1 MHDVAYGYHNPED
14 PVEVMNVRLT
24 AFGRTR
30 RGAAQGAAQG
40 AAAAPEPVEIRPAWF
55 DPHAP
60 EDTPVFDRSRL
71 RPGVEFVGSA
81 IVEQLDATTV
91 VHPGDRVRVDAPRE
105 PHHHPRRSMTEMT
118 ATATTAP
125 ASFELD
131 AVGLEILS
139 NALRSIT
146 DECFVALMKSAYSTN
161 IKERRDHSASIMDV
175 RGRLVAQSEQS
186 LPLHIASMSGLME
199 SVLAKFG
206 DDLHD
211 GDLFVANDPYV
222 AGGTHL
228 PDVNLALPVFS
239 AGTLVGFVC
248 NIAHHADIGGMAPGS
263 MAGGMTEIYQEGLRI
278 PVVRLFRRGELQQ
291 DLLDLLLLNV
301 RVPHERRGDY
311 FAQIAACRLGARRL
325 LELVEARGA
334 ATVTQG
340 FDLMMERAERRLRD
354 AVATVPDGV
363 YEFEDQ
369 LDSDGTDRFDLP
381 IRIRIEVAGDRIRF
395 DFAGTSEQVPGN
407 MNTTVN
413 ATHASACYALKA
425 LLDPGI
431 PNSQGVLDVA
441 EVSAPPGTIVN
452 AVFPAS
458 VAARANTCQR
468 IVDVIFGAL
477 AMALPDRVP
486 AAANGAN
493 TTAVFAGTNPETGIP
508 YVYLETLGGGMGARP
523 DRDGKD
529 AVQIHMTNTSNLP
542 VEAIEMEYPLLVE
555 EYGLVPDSGG
565 AGRWRGGLGLRRVVR
580 PLGHDCTFNGLGE
593 RFRHEPWGLAGGA
606 AGGARAVRDPRGQ
619 RGGADPRRQVGRH
632 PHPRRR
638 AGGHRDPGGRGLR
651 SAGRARSGGDGGGSA
666 KREVQPRVPRPAL
679 PLRIRPRP
687 ARRPVLTSPPPGS
700 SQSPGSRPR
709 R

>member
-1 MHDVAYGYHNPED
+1 MTTTVPVPSNPSSPSTNPSNPSIPPVASGSSNP
-14 PVEVMNVRLT
+14 P
-24 AFGRTR
+24 
-30 RGAAQGAAQG
+30 AAS
-40 AAAAPEPVEIRPAWF
+40 PA
-55 DPHAP
+55 HAP
-60 EDTPVFDRSRL
+60 
-71 RPGVEFVGSA
+71 SA
-81 IVEQLDATTV
+81 
-91 VHPGDRVRVDAPRE
+91 G
-105 PHHHPRRSMTEMT
+105 
-118 ATATTAP
+118 
-125 ASFELD
+125 FELD

-146 DECFVALMKSAYSTN
+146 DECFFALMKSAYSTN
-161 IKERRDHSASIMDV
+161 IKERRDHSASIMDL

-211 GDLFVANDPYV
+211 GDLFVANDPYA

-239 AGTLVGFVC
+239 GGTLIGFVC

-325 LELVEARGA
+325 LELAEARGA
-334 ATVTQG
+334 ETVMRG
-340 FDLMMERAERRLRD
+340 FDLMMARAERRLRS
-354 AVATVPDGV
+354 AIATV
-363 YEFEDQ
+363 EDR

-381 IRIRIEVAGDRIRF
+381 VRVRIEVAGERIRF
-395 DFAGTSEQVPGN
+395 DFDGTSPQVPGN
-407 MNTTVN
+407 MNTTIN

-425 LLDPGI
+425 LLDPDI
-431 PNSQGVLDVA
+431 PNSQGVLDTA
-441 EVSAPPGTIVN
+441 EVSAPAGTIVN

-477 AMALPDRVP
+477 AQALSGRVP

-493 TTAVFAGTNPETGIP
+493 TTAVFAGTNPDTGVP

-529 AVQIHMTNTSNLP
+529 AVQVHMTNTSNLP

-565 AGRWRGGLGLRRVVR
+565 PGRRRGGLGLRRVVR
-580 PLGHDCTFNGLGE
+580 PVGHDCTFNGLGE
-593 RFRHEPWGLAGGA
+593 RFRHEPWGLAGGGSGA
-606 AGGARAVRDPRGQ
+606 RGRFMIVGDDGAERTLGDKSGDIPIRADERVVIETPGAGGLGSPAKRGPDDLE
-619 RGGADPRRQVGRH
+619 ADR
-632 PHPRRR
+632 
-638 AGGHRDPGGRGLR
+638 
-651 SAGRARSGGDGGGSA
+651 RSGKFSA
-666 KREVQPRVPRPAL
+666 KYL
-679 PLRIRPRP
+679 
-687 ARRPVLTSPPPGS
+687 ARHYP
-700 SQSPGSRPR
+700 
-709 R
+709 

>member
-1 MHDVAYGYHNPED
+1 M
-14 PVEVMNVRLT
+14 
-24 AFGRTR
+24 
-30 RGAAQGAAQG
+30 
-40 AAAAPEPVEIRPAWF
+40 
-55 DPHAP
+55 
-60 EDTPVFDRSRL
+60 S
-71 RPGVEFVGSA
+71 
-81 IVEQLDATTV
+81 
-91 VHPGDRVRVDAPRE
+91 
-105 PHHHPRRSMTEMT
+105 
-118 ATATTAP
+118 ATAPSIPSPPPSPSPPGASP

-146 DECFVALMKSAYSTN
+146 DECFFALMKSAYSTN

-175 RGRLVAQSEQS
+175 QGRLVAQSEQS

-206 DDLHD
+206 DDLHE

-239 AGTLVGFVC
+239 EGILVGFIC

-263 MAGGMTEIYQEGLRI
+263 MAGGMTEIFQEGLRI

-291 DLLDLLLLNV
+291 DLFDLLLLNV

-311 FAQIAACRLGARRL
+311 YAQIAACRLGARRL
-325 LELVEARGA
+325 LELVEVRGA
-334 ATVTQG
+334 ATVMRG
-340 FDLMMERAERRLRD
+340 FDLMMERAERRLRS
-354 AVATVPDGV
+354 AIATVPDGT

-381 IRIRIEVAGDRIRF
+381 VRVRIEVTGDRIRF
-395 DFAGTSEQVPGN
+395 DFTGTSEQVPGN

-413 ATHASACYALKA
+413 ATHASACYALKS
-425 LLDPGI
+425 LLDPDI
-431 PNSQGVLDVA
+431 PNSQGVLDTA

-477 AMALPDRVP
+477 AKALPDRVP

-493 TTAVFAGTNPETGIP
+493 TTAVFAGTDPDTGVP

-529 AVQIHMTNTSNLP
+529 AVQVHMTNTSNLP
-542 VEAIEMEYPLLVE
+542 VEAIEMEFPLLVE

-565 AGRWRGGLGLRRVVR
+565 AGRRRGGLGLRRVVR

-593 RFRHEPWGLAGGA
+593 RFRHEPWGLAGGKA
-606 AGGARAVRDPRGQ
+606 
-619 RGGADPRRQVGRH
+619 
-632 PHPRRR
+632 
-638 AGGHRDPGGRGLR
+638 GGRGRFAILGDNGEER
-651 SAGRARSGGDGGGSA
+651 TLGDKSGDIPIRADERVVIETPGAGGLGPPAERGPDELDEDGRSGKFSA
-666 KREVQPRVPRPAL
+666 EYL
-679 PLRIRPRP
+679 
-687 ARRPVLTSPPPGS
+687 ARHYP
-700 SQSPGSRPR
+700 
-709 R
+709 

>member
-1 MHDVAYGYHNPED
+1 M
-14 PVEVMNVRLT
+14 
-24 AFGRTR
+24 
-30 RGAAQGAAQG
+30 
-40 AAAAPEPVEIRPAWF
+40 
-55 DPHAP
+55 
-60 EDTPVFDRSRL
+60 S
-71 RPGVEFVGSA
+71 
-81 IVEQLDATTV
+81 
-91 VHPGDRVRVDAPRE
+91 
-105 PHHHPRRSMTEMT
+105 
-118 ATATTAP
+118 ATAPSIPSPPPSPDGASP

-146 DECFVALMKSAYSTN
+146 DECFFALMKSAYSTN

-175 RGRLVAQSEQS
+175 QGRLVAQSEQS

-206 DDLHD
+206 DNLDD
-211 GDLFVANDPYV
+211 GDIFVANDPYV

-239 AGTLVGFVC
+239 EGTLVGFIC

-263 MAGGMTEIYQEGLRI
+263 MAGGMTEIFQEGLRI

-311 FAQIAACRLGARRL
+311 YAQIAACRLGARRL
-325 LELVEARGA
+325 LELVEVRGA
-334 ATVTQG
+334 GTVTRG
-340 FDLMMERAERRLRD
+340 FELMMERAERRLRS
-354 AVATVPDGV
+354 AIATVPDGT

-369 LDSDGTDRFDLP
+369 LDSDGTDHFDLP
-381 IRIRIEVAGDRIRF
+381 VRVRIEVTGDRIRF
-395 DFAGTSEQVPGN
+395 DFTGTSEQVPGN

-425 LLDPGI
+425 LLDPDI
-431 PNSQGVLDVA
+431 PNSQGVLDTA

-477 AMALPDRVP
+477 AKALPDRVP

-493 TTAVFAGTNPETGIP
+493 TTAVFAGTDPDTGVP

-529 AVQIHMTNTSNLP
+529 AVQVHMTNTSNLP

-593 RFRHEPWGLAGGA
+593 RFRHEPWGLAGGKA
-606 AGGARAVRDPRGQ
+606 
-619 RGGADPRRQVGRH
+619 
-632 PHPRRR
+632 
-638 AGGHRDPGGRGLR
+638 GGRGRFAILGDNGEER
-651 SAGRARSGGDGGGSA
+651 TLGDKSGDIPIRADERVVIETPGAGGLGPPAERGADELDEDARSGKFSA
-666 KREVQPRVPRPAL
+666 EYL
-679 PLRIRPRP
+679 
-687 ARRPVLTSPPPGS
+687 ARHYP
-700 SQSPGSRPR
+700 
-709 R
+709 